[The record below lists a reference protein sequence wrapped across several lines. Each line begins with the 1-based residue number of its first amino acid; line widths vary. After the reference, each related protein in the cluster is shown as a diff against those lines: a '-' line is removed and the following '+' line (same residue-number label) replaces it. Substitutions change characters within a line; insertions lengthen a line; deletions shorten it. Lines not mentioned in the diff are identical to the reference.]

1 MFHVTLSMFVNSVTS
16 YPSISWGRGREC

>member
-16 YPSISWGRGREC
+16 YSSISWGRGQEG